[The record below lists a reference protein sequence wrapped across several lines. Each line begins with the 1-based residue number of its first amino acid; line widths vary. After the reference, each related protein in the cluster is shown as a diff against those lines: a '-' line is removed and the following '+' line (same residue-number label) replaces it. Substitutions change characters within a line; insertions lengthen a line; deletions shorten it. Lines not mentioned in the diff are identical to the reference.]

1 MIYIFLSACCSV
13 TVSVFLKL
21 ARRYQIDIYQAIT
34 WNYSIAIILTW
45 LFYRPHISSLSSAPA
60 YIYSGL
66 GILLP
71 LLFVV
76 LGMAVRFTGIVRTD
90 IAQRLS
96 LLIPLIASF
105 LLFKEGLSTIKVI
118 GLLIGLAA
126 ILCLVLRPG
135 RHTLQ
140 RSFKHAW
147 IYLVIVFVGMGVI
160 DVLFKQMAAVQGLS
174 FTASLFI
181 VYVLAFV
188 ISLIGLIYMVSTR
201 RIKFTLRH
209 IGFGWILGVANFG
222 NILFYLRAHQVLANS
237 PSTVFAAMNIGVIAL
252 GAITGLVIFRER
264 LSTLNKAGILLAI
277 AAVVILTY
285 SQIH

>member
-45 LFYRPHISSLSSAPA
+45 LFYRPQISSLASAPA

-105 LLFKEGLSTIKVI
+105 LLFQEALNTIKVI

-126 ILCLVLRPG
+126 ITCLVLRPG
-135 RHTLQ
+135 RHRLQ

-147 IYLVIVFVGMGVI
+147 IYLVIVFFGMGLI
-160 DVLFKQMAAVQGLS
+160 DVLFKQMAAVKGLS
-174 FTASLFI
+174 FTASLLI

-188 ISLIGLIYMVSTR
+188 ISLIGLIFMIATGRV
-201 RIKFTLRH
+201 KFTLRH
-209 IGFGWILGVANFG
+209 IGFGWVLGIANFG

-237 PSTVFAAMNIGVIAL
+237 PSTVFAAMNIGVISL
-252 GAITGLVIFRER
+252 GAITGLVVFRER
-264 LSTLNKAGILLAI
+264 LSVVNKAGILLAI

-285 SQIH
+285 SQTH